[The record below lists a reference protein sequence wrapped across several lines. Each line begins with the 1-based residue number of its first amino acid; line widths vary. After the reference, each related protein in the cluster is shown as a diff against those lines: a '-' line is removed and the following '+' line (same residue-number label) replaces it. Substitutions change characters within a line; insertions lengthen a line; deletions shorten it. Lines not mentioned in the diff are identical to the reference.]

1 MATGRASVERDDPV
15 RGAASLLPRAAAF
28 CVDAA
33 LLVVLAQAVLLAWFL
48 LRNGVVAEALR
59 SARTLTLFLLM
70 AVTLPAWA
78 YFAATEASP
87 RRATLGK
94 RLMRLSVSDAYGE
107 RIGFARALFR
117 NGVKLLPWGLTH
129 MTLAYPTPVYLEAAP
144 DRFRPGFLV
153 VYALLGLYLGA
164 AMLTRRKQSLHDL
177 AAGTYVI
184 RSGVPS
190 HAAAR

>member
-1 MATGRASVERDDPV
+1 MAERRATVERDDPA

-48 LRNGVVAEALR
+48 LRNGVAEALR
-59 SARTLTLFLLM
+59 SPRTLTLFLLM

-117 NGVKLLPWGLTH
+117 NAAKLLPWGLTH
-129 MTLAYPTPVYLEAAP
+129 LTLAYPTPVYLEAAP

-177 AAGTYVI
+177 AAGTYVV

-190 HAAAR
+190 HAPAR